1 MKLSVNDLLMSG
13 RYWRCYS
20 VLWYDEK

>member
-13 RYWRCYS
+13 CYWRCYS